1 MSVDINKIAQEK
13 ITAMEESGEIQ
24 KHIESKLQSLVL
36 DSVTSAFDDYEIKRK
51 IKEKVESQ
59 ISPCLDA
66 LDFTA
71 YNSFICEKLRQ
82 ITEEYLKEDIAK
94 KISDTF
100 EGIFMLKRESIKLS
114 EIFETYREWLI
125 DDLDDCEK
133 YELNNEFYA
142 SVEKDDRYGR
152 WLDCSFAKEA
162 PEKSYITSGCK
173 DIHKCDFGFVVGST
187 TSEDKIG
194 KIISVYFEGKRVN
207 DIVKVTSYNKL
218 QSLLL
223 NLYYNKTP
231 IILDVEDESDIDMSL
246 GLDY

>member
-1 MSVDINKIAQEK
+1 MSIDINEIAQKK
-13 ITAMEESGEIQ
+13 ITAMQESGEIQ

-36 DSVTSAFDDYEIKRK
+36 DSVTSAFDGYEIKRK
-51 IKEKVESQ
+51 IREKVESQ

-114 EIFETYREWLI
+114 EIFEAYRDWLI
-125 DDLDDCEK
+125 DDLDDYEK

-142 SVEKDDRYGR
+142 SVEKDNNYGR

-162 PEKSYITSGCK
+162 PGKSYGCK
-173 DIHKCDFGFVVGST
+173 DIHKCDFGFIVGSA
-187 TSEDKIG
+187 TSDEKIG
-194 KIISVYFEGKRVN
+194 KIISVYFEGSSVN
-207 DIVKVTSYNKL
+207 DIVKVKSYNKL

-223 NLYYNKTP
+223 NLYYNETP
-231 IILDVEDESDIDMSL
+231 IILDIQDEGDIDTSL
-246 GLDY
+246 DLDY